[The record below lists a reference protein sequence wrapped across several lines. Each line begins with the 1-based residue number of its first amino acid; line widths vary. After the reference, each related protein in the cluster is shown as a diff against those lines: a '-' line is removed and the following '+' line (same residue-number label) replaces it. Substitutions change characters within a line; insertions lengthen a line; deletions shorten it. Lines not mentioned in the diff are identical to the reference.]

1 MNCDPR
7 ENSSSPGR
15 AQQCRLGTFY
25 SSNGEC
31 LFPSNRTSSLGI
43 QEVNQQLPVKRNA
56 YRLSTADR
64 RRSNGET
71 EPLLGASS
79 LRRVST
85 MPTHARSSRSMVES
99 GNNAVE
105 TPLPSG
111 TNSLTDI
118 AGFCTSEYEEVMA
131 GLPESERDVGERL
144 RRHLQF
150 FFMDPMMKWR
160 VRRQFPFKLALQ
172 VLKIIFITIQLIL
185 FAELRMSHI
194 DFMDDTNTVMRHKFL
209 KKWNDERDT
218 LVYPPSAGKYSVY
231 TGADIIA
238 QFAFMVDA
246 YYMIQEDSFASFS
259 YDTSLVHREKRNEI
273 LHGEEATATKKIHF
287 NQIPPL
293 ELCINRIA
301 SVIVF
306 NNTYEFDI
314 SEVNDCFSLNFTQNE
329 VEEIH
334 NDSHA
339 LEEIFRKRG
348 ITFKPEDAL
357 IISKAELKFKLRTI
371 HFSPVSTD
379 QRPECYLIGVCI
391 TFDNSRHTGQVYI
404 YLATEISYVNLC
416 NGRVLQGGSIATDTI
431 IIGVIDVLVLFM
443 CLASLILC
451 CRALVRAHL
460 LKMTAVDYFEL
471 VLKRKLPLSDRLEFL
486 NLWYVMIV
494 INDICI
500 VLGTVCKISIEFR
513 DFDNDLFTMTGILLG
528 MGALLVYVGVL
539 RYFCFFSKYNV
550 LILTMKKSLPN
561 ILRFMSCAAVL
572 YMGFLVAGWVIIGP
586 YSLKFRTLGK
596 SSEALFSLLNGD
608 DMFATFFTI
617 NDTNTIIKIFGTI
630 YIYIFV
636 SLFIYVVL
644 SLFIAIIMDAYEI
657 VKDRY
662 DHGFKIERSLLH
674 EFARSADPH
683 IFSDSEA
690 REQFSSRNLL
700 RLGAL
705 ESAECFNV
713 FAHFREWCQRRRDAN
728 LPYNSFSNPNLVTH
742 TSPTAQTA
750 SADDEDSQ
758 VRELSMERHTNTV
771 DV

>member
-1 MNCDPR
+1 M
-7 ENSSSPGR
+7 PGR
-15 AQQCRLGTFY
+15 
-25 SSNGEC
+25 
-31 LFPSNRTSSLGI
+31 
-43 QEVNQQLPVKRNA
+43 V
-56 YRLSTADR
+56 
-64 RRSNGET
+64 
-71 EPLLGASS
+71 
-79 LRRVST
+79 
-85 MPTHARSSRSMVES
+85 RSSRSLAGS
-99 GNNAVE
+99 ASNATEASVA
-105 TPLPSG
+105 SG
-111 TNSLTDI
+111 TKLSQARLITGADHFSSMVDI
-118 AGFCTSEYEEVMA
+118 SGLCNNGYDEVLA

-160 VRRQFPFKLALQ
+160 VRHQIPFKLALQ

-209 KKWNDERDT
+209 KEWNDERDT
-218 LVYPPSAGKYSVY
+218 LVYPPSAGRYSVY
-231 TGADIIA
+231 TGADIII

-246 YYMIQEDSFASFS
+246 YYLIQQDSFASFS
-259 YDTSLVHREKRNEI
+259 YDTSLVHHEKRDEV
-273 LHGEEATATKKIHF
+273 LHGVEAIATSKIHF
-287 NQIPPL
+287 DQIPPL
-293 ELCINRIA
+293 ELCIDRIA
-301 SVIVF
+301 NVTVF
-306 NNTYEFDI
+306 NDTYEFDI
-314 SEVNDCFSLNFTQNE
+314 SEVNDCFKLNFTEDE
-329 VEEIH
+329 VEQIH
-334 NDSHA
+334 NDSWA
-339 LEEIFRKRG
+339 LEAVLRKRG

-357 IISKAELKFKLRTI
+357 IISKAELRFKLRTI

-379 QRPECYLIGVCI
+379 QRPECYLIAVSI

-404 YLATEISYVNLC
+404 YLSTVISYVNLC
-416 NGRVLQGGSIATDTI
+416 NGRVLQGGSIAADTI
-431 IIGVIDVLVLFM
+431 IIGVIDVLVLLM

-460 LKMTAVDYFEL
+460 LKMTAADYFEF
-471 VLKRKLPLSDRLEFL
+471 VLKQKLTLSDRLEFL

-513 DFDNDLFTMTGILLG
+513 DFDNDLFTTTGILLG

-561 ILRFMSCAAVL
+561 ILRFISCAAVL
-572 YMGFLVAGWVIIGP
+572 YTGFLIAGWVIIGP

-617 NDTNTIIKIFGTI
+617 NDSNTTIKIFGTI
-630 YIYIFV
+630 YIYVFV

-662 DHGFKIERSLLH
+662 DHGFKIERSALH
-674 EFARSADPH
+674 EFANSANLH
-683 IFSDSEA
+683 IFSTNDVCE
-690 REQFSSRNLL
+690 EFSSRNLL
-700 RLGAL
+700 RLGGI
-705 ESAECFNV
+705 ESVECFNV
-713 FAHFREWCQRRRDAN
+713 FAHFREWCQRRRDAR
-728 LPYNSFSNPNLVTH
+728 LPYNSFTNPNLVIRTPPTTPI
-742 TSPTAQTA
+742 TSPDQNN
-750 SADDEDSQ
+750 SQ
-758 VRELSMERHTNTV
+758 IRLPTNTV
-771 DV
+771 AV